1 MNDFQETA
9 DRVEIEAL
17 RGEFTDAAMMRDR
30 ARLAG
35 LFTPD
40 GVLRMPNVPVELV
53 GREEIRSGGERLQS
67 QWDFFVQ
74 NSHPGVI
81 RIDGDTATGRTY
93 MQEIARL
100 LDGRSGQNF
109 AIYHDT
115 YRRTPEGWKFA
126 ERVYEVRYADT
137 TPLPGSAPGPDT
149 RAHDSGGTGD
159 ADRAHDSDRAHG
171 SGRADR
177 AGDIGRADRAGDS
190 GRAPGAGEAG
200 APVTRGADDFARPA
214 SAERLDRA
222 VAALRANGFT
232 AELLDDAAA
241 ARARVRDL
249 IPEGASVFT
258 GASETLRLSGI
269 AEDIEAGDRCLAVR
283 PRVLTMDRATE
294 ADEIRRLAATPDVFV
309 ASVAAVTETGSLVIA
324 SATGSQL
331 PASAGGA
338 AKAIW
343 VVGAQKVVPDLSSA
357 LRRVEEHALPLE
369 TARALAAYGQPSAV
383 GRLLV
388 LNAEPQPGRGT
399 VLLLREAIGF

>member
-1 MNDFQETA
+1 MNDFQEIA

-30 ARLAG
+30 ARLAA

-40 GVLRMPNVPVELV
+40 GVLRMPNVPIELI
-53 GREEIRSGGERLQS
+53 GRQEIRTGGERLQS

-74 NSHPGVI
+74 NSHPGTI

-100 LDGRSGQNF
+100 LDGRSGLNF

-115 YRRTPEGWKFA
+115 YRRTPQGWKFA
-126 ERVYEVRYADT
+126 ERVYEVRYVDT
-137 TPLPGSAPGPDT
+137 TPLGGSAPGPDT
-149 RAHDSGGTGD
+149 Q
-159 ADRAHDSDRAHG
+159 AHG
-171 SGRADR
+171 T
-177 AGDIGRADRAGDS
+177 
-190 GRAPGAGEAG
+190 GEAG
-200 APVTRGADDFARPA
+200 DAGQAPDTGEADASTTGAAGDFGAPA
-214 SAERLDRA
+214 SAERLDRTIE
-222 VAALRANGFT
+222 ALRANGFT
-232 AELLDDAAA
+232 AELLDDTAA
-241 ARARVRDL
+241 ARARIKDL
-249 IPEGASVFT
+249 IPEGAAVFT

-269 AEDIEAGDRCLAVR
+269 AQDIEAGDRYQAIR
-283 PRVLTMDRATE
+283 PRVLKMDRATE
-294 ADEIRRLAATPDVFV
+294 FDEIRRLVATPDVFV

-324 SATGSQL
+324 SGSGSQL

-338 AKAIW
+338 ARAIW
-343 VVGAQKVVPDLSSA
+343 IVGAQKVVPDLGTA

-369 TARALAAYGQPSAV
+369 TERAQAVYGQPSAV
-383 GRLLV
+383 NRLLV